1 MSGSVAGMGTSG
13 STNSM
18 KVMELSSEG
27 VGLLSEWL
35 EILGERFQHG
45 NLVIGWLQKILGI
58 RLTSRVSLLWKL
70 YLIRFHM
77 LQRIVSNTLKTQL
90 TCWSKGKKCWF
101 LT

>member
-1 MSGSVAGMGTSG
+1 MSGSVAGTGTSG

-45 NLVIGWLQKILGI
+45 NPVIMEAKNKDVALMN
-58 RLTSRVSLLWKL
+58 
-70 YLIRFHM
+70 F
-77 LQRIVSNTLKTQL
+77 
-90 TCWSKGKKCWF
+90 GKKLPDIDKAVNVDYVSSNLISGKEF
-101 LT
+101 QMLVGI